1 MLDMAGSAHDAG
13 PQLEREPMDNA
24 AVIPAHVANERP
36 DSIQSRF
43 SRLSPRAR
51 AMLAVGAAALI
62 ALVAAAWLWSASP
75 TYRILFTNLSDQDG
89 GAIIAQLSQM
99 NIPYQNG
106 DGGTILVPAERVH
119 EARLKLAAQGLPKGS
134 LVGFEL
140 LENQRFGATQFQE
153 QINYQR
159 GLEGELARS
168 IQSLSPVVA
177 ARVHLALPKQ
187 SGFLRDRQPPTASV
201 LLQLRPGQSL
211 DRAQVGG
218 IVHLVSSSVPELNP
232 KNVSVVDQ
240 YGNLLSSDGSNA
252 AGLDASQLDYARQI
266 EAATIK
272 RIEDVLEPIVGRGNV
287 RAQVTAD
294 VDFSQV
300 EQMAETY
307 KPNQAADS
315 GAVRSQTTSE
325 SSQPGSAN
333 PAGVPGATSN
343 TPPVPPQAP
352 INGQP
357 APLNPGA
364 AGAQAGNSTHRDT
377 TTNYEVDKNVRQVK
391 SPSGQIRRLTAAVVV
406 NQRLVPPAAGATG
419 AAAQPQSAPLSQ
431 KEMDD
436 INALVREA
444 MGFSK
449 DRGDSVNV
457 VNAPFNNPDFGAPD
471 NLPLWKQP
479 DAIALGREVGKALL
493 FLTLAMI
500 VVFGAV
506 RPALRSLA
514 VREIAAT
521 GEEAADAGAGS
532 AAGGA
537 SGGQLSGGADAAALP
552 PPGNAAPTPLDQ
564 VKLLAKSDPA
574 QVANVVK
581 AWVGEG
587 K

>member
-1 MLDMAGSAHDAG
+1 M
-13 PQLEREPMDNA
+13 ENA
-24 AVIPAHVANERP
+24 AVIPANTALDRNL
-36 DSIQSRF
+36 SIQGRF
-43 SRLSPRAR
+43 ARLSPRAR

-62 ALVAAAWLWSASP
+62 ALVASAWLWSSSP

-140 LENQRFGATQFQE
+140 LENQRFGVTQFQE

-159 GLEGELARS
+159 GLEGELAKS

-187 SGFLRDRQPPTASV
+187 SGFLRDRQPPSASV
-201 LLQLRPGQSL
+201 LLQLRAGQSL
-211 DRAQVGG
+211 DRSQVGG

-240 YGNLLSSDGSNA
+240 YGNLLANQSAGG
-252 AGLDASQLDYARQI
+252 AGLDANQLDYVGQI
-266 EAATIK
+266 EGATIK
-272 RIEDVLEPIVGRGNV
+272 RIEDILEPIVGRGNV

-294 VDFSQV
+294 IDFSQV

-307 KPNQAADS
+307 KPNQAAES
-315 GAVRSQTTSE
+315 GAIRSQTSND
-325 SSQPGSAN
+325 SSQPGPVN
-333 PAGVPGATSN
+333 PSGIPGATSN
-343 TPPVPPQAP
+343 QPPVPPQAP
-352 INGQP
+352 INGQA
-357 APLNPGA
+357 APLNPAA
-364 AGAQAGNSTHRDT
+364 AGSQSSNSTHREA
-377 TTNYEVDKNVRQVK
+377 TTNYEVDKNVRQIR
-391 SPSGQIRRLTAAVVV
+391 SPSGQIRRLSAAVVV
-406 NQRLVPPAAGATG
+406 NQRVV
-419 AAAQPQSAPLSQ
+419 AAAPGSTDKPQSTPMSQ

-444 MGFSK
+444 MGFNK

-457 VNAPFNNPDFGAPD
+457 VNAPFSQPELAAPEV
-471 NLPLWKQP
+471 LPLWKQP
-479 DAIALGREVGKALL
+479 DMIALGREAGKAML
-493 FLTLAMI
+493 FLLLAMI

-506 RPALRSLA
+506 RPALRSVA
-514 VREIAAT
+514 VRKVEVD
-521 GEEAADAGAGS
+521 GDDADAS
-532 AAGGA
+532 ADGDEAGGA
-537 SGGQLSGGADAAALP
+537 NATPAL
-552 PPGNAAPTPLDQ
+552 AAPEVAPASPFDS
-564 VKLLAKSDPA
+564 VRMLAKSDPA
-574 QVANVVK
+574 SVANVVK